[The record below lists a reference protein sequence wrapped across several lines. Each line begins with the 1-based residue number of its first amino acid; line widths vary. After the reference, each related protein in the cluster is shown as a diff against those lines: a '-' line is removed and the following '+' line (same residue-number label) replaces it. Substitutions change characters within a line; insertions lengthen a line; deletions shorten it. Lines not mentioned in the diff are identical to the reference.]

1 MKTAILLA
9 TVMVAFAPVIARAG
23 ERTPVMI
30 LNETGGPAARV
41 NTDGS
46 LAVGL
51 SSTAASATVT
61 IVDGGGSITIDDGG
75 GALTVDGSLT
85 SVTTVGTI
93 TNAVKITDN
102 GGSITVDGT
111 VTAVASGTQTV
122 TATDLDIR
130 NLTAASDT
138 VTVTGTISANPT
150 VLTATEYEY
159 ATVTA
164 TTAGSVTFSASVS
177 RVMVCSICGG
187 NMTIRIDGG
196 TGTAITG
203 IPLVGNACANF
214 EDGAITDIDF
224 YNLHSAQCEIFVQ
237 GRR

>member
-1 MKTAILLA
+1 MLKNLKTAILLA
-9 TVMVAFAPVIARAG
+9 TVMVAFAPALARAG
-23 ERTPVMI
+23 ERTPIMI

-85 SVTTVGTI
+85 GVTTVGTI
-93 TNAVKITDN
+93 TNPVKITDN

-111 VTAVASGTQTV
+111 FWQSTQPVSGTFWQATQPVSGTV
-122 TATDLDIR
+122 TATITA
-130 NLTAASDT
+130 LTD
-138 VTVTGTISANPT
+138 
-150 VLTATEYEY
+150 TEYEY
-159 ATVTA
+159 ATVAA
-164 TTAGSVTFSASVS
+164 TTPGTVVFSSAVK

-187 NMTIRIDGG
+187 NVTVRIDGG
-196 TGTAITG
+196 AGTGTSG
-203 IPLVGNACANF
+203 IPLFGNACVNF
-214 EDGAITDIDF
+214 EDGAITDIDY